1 MTTEHER
8 LEPGRHGSDSP
19 HPTLEDL
26 GELRLLDE
34 VVLPLARRYDTKTSA
49 GDDCAF
55 IEVGSVLLAVSSD
68 MGPRPLVRSLRGHEN
83 DMMATGWHA
92 AVTTV
97 SDIATA
103 GALPLLLSNC
113 VDAPPTLAVDDFA
126 AFMEGYFQA
135 CSKFGFYNGG
145 GDIRQG
151 QTLGARVFGV
161 GLVEHGRKIGRR
173 GARPGD
179 HLVIIGHPGRFMAT
193 YLLARQMEGNRLE
206 GDDAKILRF
215 PEPPVEEMRMLARE
229 GLVASASDSSDG
241 VLGAVDNIARG
252 SNCDFIF
259 SLDSEAVPELIQR
272 AALVNKLDPWN
283 ILFCWGDWCDAV
295 IVPATEYEAFEKF
308 AAEHKIAWLYLGST
322 EAGSGKLWAET
333 RLGRRRLRPLRN
345 ENFVRRGFNADLSAH
360 LSYMLE
366 TPLFLSNLE

>member
-1 MTTEHER
+1 M
-8 LEPGRHGSDSP
+8 
-19 HPTLEDL
+19 
-26 GELRLLDE
+26 
-34 VVLPLARRYDTKTSA
+34 
-49 GDDCAF
+49 
-55 IEVGSVLLAVSSD
+55 
-68 MGPRPLVRSLRGHEN
+68 
-83 DMMATGWHA
+83 
-92 AVTTV
+92 
-97 SDIATA
+97 
-103 GALPLLLSNC
+103 
-113 VDAPPTLAVDDFA
+113 DAPPTFAVDDFA
-126 AFMEGYFQA
+126 AFMEGYFQV

-145 GDIRQG
+145 GDIDRANVGCGCVRRRPRRTREENRQA
-151 QTLGARVFGV
+151 TSV
-161 GLVEHGRKIGRR
+161 
-173 GARPGD
+173 RPGD

-241 VLGAVDNIARG
+241 VGAVDNIARG

-322 EAGSGKLWAET
+322 EAGSVSCGHRSKSTWSPPMKASSKRELRQT
-333 RLGRRRLRPLRN
+333 R
-345 ENFVRRGFNADLSAH
+345 V
-360 LSYMLE
+360 
-366 TPLFLSNLE
+366 